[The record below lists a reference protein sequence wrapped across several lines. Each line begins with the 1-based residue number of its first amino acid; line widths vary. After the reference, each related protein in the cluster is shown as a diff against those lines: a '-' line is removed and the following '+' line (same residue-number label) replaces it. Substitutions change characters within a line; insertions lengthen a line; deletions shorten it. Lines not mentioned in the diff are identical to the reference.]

1 MSATPPDRL
10 RDRIRGEYLEMP
22 GLHLTMEQMQRL
34 CTIERSV
41 CQIVLDALV
50 DEKFLCVTSG
60 GAYARAT
67 EGTIVRPRAA
77 KAALR
82 FEQGVGKAS

>member
-1 MSATPPDRL
+1 MSASPIDRL

-41 CQIVLDALV
+41 CQMVLDALV
-50 DEKFLCVTSG
+50 DEKFLCVKSG

-77 KAALR
+77 KAGLR
-82 FEQGVGKAS
+82 FDQGVEKAS

>member
-1 MSATPPDRL
+1 MSASDPL

-22 GLHLTMEQMQRL
+22 GLHLTIEQMQRL
-34 CTIERSV
+34 CTIERAV
-41 CQIVLDALV
+41 CQMVLDALV

-77 KAALR
+77 RAALR

>member
-1 MSATPPDRL
+1 MSASPIDRL

-50 DEKFLCVTSG
+50 DEKFLCVTSS

-77 KAALR
+77 KAPLR